1 MEKTHIKIINAS
13 SRREK
18 NVDRPRSGQPNTAVL
33 VERDYSI
40 LICRSKSKF
49 DFLDTRH
56 TLCALFRQ
64 EGAQHSESHC
74 LETEL
79 NSLAR
84 MKRLEEDKEIRLLL
98 EREREKKEGKS
109 TVEIHPHNSALRFFY
124 LFHSISFPSIHCSV
138 SLCVWR
144 KTESESVVLLSI

>member
-1 MEKTHIKIINAS
+1 MPAVVERKMLTVLVG
-13 SRREK
+13 R
-18 NVDRPRSGQPNTAVL
+18 GQPNTAVL

-98 EREREKKEGKS
+98 EREREKKER
-109 TVEIHPHNSALRFFY
+109 A
-124 LFHSISFPSIHCSV
+124 
-138 SLCVWR
+138 SLQ
-144 KTESESVVLLSI
+144 